1 MVKNN
6 SHDECAILTDMED
19 FDIRA
24 VEAAISRLREMK
36 ADIFGANGHGF
47 QMNPALQE
55 SEAASFER
63 DHKIALPPDYRQFLT
78 CVGNGGAGPFYGVF
92 PLGLMDDNL
101 DFRPRQENDGV
112 VGNLLKPF
120 TFQDEWNDLS
130 GQPDADLLKRNPD
143 EYDRQIELF
152 DARYWTSELVNG
164 AVPICHEGCA
174 LRIWLVV
181 TGKQAGQLWEDR
193 RSEYA
198 GLRPI
203 RLADGSAARFSQWY
217 MEWLDNCFVKAGEHN
232 WR

>member
-1 MVKNN
+1 M
-6 SHDECAILTDMED
+6 ATL
-19 FDIRA
+19 A
-24 VEAAISRLREMK
+24 
-36 ADIFGANGHGF
+36 
-47 QMNPALQE
+47 
-55 SEAASFER
+55 
-63 DHKIALPPDYRQFLT
+63 QFY
-78 CVGNGGAGPFYGVF
+78 CVF
-92 PLGLMDDNL
+92 PLGLMDDNF
-101 DFRPRQENDGV
+101 DFRHWQENDGV
-112 VGNLLKPF
+112 VGDLLKPF

-130 GQPDADLLKRNPD
+130 GQPDADLLKRNPE
-143 EYDRQIELF
+143 EYHRQIELF

-193 RSEYA
+193 RSESA

>member
-1 MVKNN
+1 M
-6 SHDECAILTDMED
+6 LTDMED

-24 VEAAISRLREMK
+24 VEAAISRLREIK
-36 ADIFGANGHGF
+36 ADVFGANGHGF

-63 DHKIALPPDYRQFLT
+63 DHQIALPPDYRQFLT
-78 CVGNGGAGPFYGVF
+78 CLGNGGSGPFYGVF
-92 PLGLMDDNL
+92 PLGVMDDNFDL
-101 DFRPRQENDGV
+101 RPWQENDGF

-120 TFQDEWNDLS
+120 TFEDEWNDLS
-130 GQPDADLLKRNPD
+130 GQPDADLLKRDPD

-152 DARYWTSELVNG
+152 DARYWTSDLVNG
-164 AVPICHEGCA
+164 AFPICHEGCA

-181 TGKQAGQLWEDR
+181 TGKQAGKLWEDR

-203 RLADGSAARFSQWY
+203 RLADGAVATFSQWY